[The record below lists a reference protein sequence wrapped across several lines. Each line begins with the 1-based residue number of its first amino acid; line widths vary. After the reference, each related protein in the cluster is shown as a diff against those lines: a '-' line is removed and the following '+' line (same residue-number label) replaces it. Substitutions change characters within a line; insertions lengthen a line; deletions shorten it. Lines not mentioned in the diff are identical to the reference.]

1 MNNLVNNMDNITVSY
16 FKYVNAIINFF
27 QYIGYKLAIL

>member
-1 MNNLVNNMDNITVSY
+1 MDNTSITVSY